1 MHSFPRKPLSVEEI
15 LSRLNKLSSSDLDP
29 FSGRMFGHTYDT
41 GIEEL
46 RRLAWKAYELY
57 LSKTMLDFTVYP
69 SILELEREVVAAVA
83 SLMNA
88 DEGVVGNFTYG
99 GTESIMLAVKAA
111 RDYFT
116 KRNPDRTPSMI
127 LPVTGHPA
135 FVKAAEYLGLKVI
148 KVPVDPGTFKVDIEK
163 VKEAIGPD
171 TAMIVGSAPNYP
183 VGVIDDIRALSDIA
197 VDHGK
202 WLHVDACIGGFVL
215 PFLRKLGEPVPDFDF
230 RLEGVTSISVDLHKY
245 GYAPRG
251 SSVIL
256 YRSKDYRLNQIFVHA
271 SWPGYP
277 LVNTAVLSTRSAG
290 PLAAAWATIHF
301 LGEEG
306 YLKLASM
313 LLRARKAIVSGIREI
328 GLSILGEPEASIV
341 AFTSDEVNP
350 SLLANAM
357 KKRGWYIQVQP
368 GSRALRLPKSIH
380 LTLSPVHEKVAG
392 AFLKDLAEAVEEV
405 RGRSPP
411 DVSGILQAIME
422 QAQTAGNVEQLLG
435 ELAGILGI
443 SEGKLPED
451 LTLINE
457 LMYELDPMF
466 VEEALKY
473 IINELFA

>member
-1 MHSFPRKPLSVEEI
+1 MHSFPRKSLSVEEI

-116 KRNPDRTPSMI
+116 KRNPGKTPSMI

-163 VKEAIGPD
+163 VKEAIGSD

-183 VGVIDDIRALSDIA
+183 VGVLDDIRALSDIA

-380 LTLSPVHEKVAG
+380 LTLSPVHEKVARD
-392 AFLKDLAEAVEEV
+392 FLKDLAEAVEEV
-405 RGRSPP
+405 KGQSPP
-411 DVSGILQAIME
+411 DVSGILQTITE
-422 QAQTAGNVEQLLG
+422 QAQKAGNVEQLLG
-435 ELAGILGI
+435 GLAGILGI
-443 SEGKLPED
+443 SEGRLPED

-457 LMYELDPMF
+457 LMYELDPML

>member
-1 MHSFPRKPLSVEEI
+1 MYGFPRKPLTTEEI
-15 LSRLNKLSSSDLDP
+15 LSRLERLSSRDLDP

-57 LSKTMLDFTVYP
+57 LGKTMLDFTVYP

-83 SLMNA
+83 SLVNA
-88 DEGVVGNFTYG
+88 DEDVVGNFTYG

-116 KRNPDRTPSMI
+116 KRNPGKTPSII

-135 FVKAAEYLGLKVI
+135 FVKAAEYLGLRVV
-148 KVPVDPGTFKVDIEK
+148 KVPVNPETFKVDIEK
-163 VKEAIGPD
+163 EKEAIGPD

-183 VGVIDDIRALSDIA
+183 VGVVDDIKALSDIA
-197 VDHGK
+197 VDHKK

-215 PFLRKLGEPVPDFDF
+215 PFFRKLGEPVPDFDF
-230 RLEGVTSISVDLHKY
+230 KLEGVTSISVDLHKY

-256 YRSKDYRLNQIFVHA
+256 YRNKSYRLNQLFVHA

-380 LTLSPVHEKVAG
+380 LTLSPVHEKVARD
-392 AFLKDLAEAVEEV
+392 FLKDLAEAVEEV
-405 RGRSPP
+405 IGQSPP
-411 DVSGILQAIME
+411 DVSGILQTIME
-422 QAQTAGNVEQLLG
+422 QAQKAGNVEQLLG
-435 ELAGILGI
+435 GLAGILGI
-443 SEGKLPED
+443 SEGRLPED

-457 LMYELDPMF
+457 LMYELDPML